1 MHMIT
6 KQTLKS
12 LSSNRKKRIFYT
24 LTIRQ
29 IKNQTNLLKRKKSKQ
44 VIIRIQQKMRKMKKK
59 IIYNMYKKERK

>member
-1 MHMIT
+1 MIT

-29 IKNQTNLLKRKKSKQ
+29 IKNQRNLLKRKKSKQ
-44 VIIRIQQKMRKMKKK
+44 VIIRIQQKMRKKKK

>member
-1 MHMIT
+1 MIT

-44 VIIRIQQKMRKMKKK
+44 VIIRIQQKMRKKKK